1 MRLFA
6 AVSTLLTS
14 LVVIATA
21 SAENAIQL
29 SAGATSAPTRMAGN
43 IDSWAALAIVA
54 TALISAWA
62 INHYAARVR
71 TVGTLVSALACLS
84 VAAWFFFYILN
95 TGFLENPKPNQT
107 PLDSAKPA
115 LLWIQASLSLVAGL
129 FLLLVFKRRLNDSEM
144 LAISAKNATD
154 RYGSVSRFL
163 HWSIAILFLAL
174 IPMGIFTS
182 IIPEDTAYRNAYY
195 VVHKT
200 LGVIVFL
207 LLLLRLIWNGLSP
220 KPALESSLKPIERK
234 LAHGVHVALYLMM
247 IALPLTGFIMTSY
260 HGYPTF
266 FFAWEF
272 GPLWA
277 PSDSATIIWGS
288 LHKYLLPYLL
298 YLILGAHILGAL
310 KHRFLDKHSE
320 GMKRMLS

>member
-1 MRLFA
+1 MRLITA
-6 AVSTLLTS
+6 LSTLLFS
-14 LVVIATA
+14 SIVTA
-21 SAENAIQL
+21 NTNPDSAIQL
-29 SAGATSAPTRMAGN
+29 SAGASSAISRMEGN
-43 IDSWAALAIVA
+43 IDSWAALAIV
-54 TALISAWA
+54 TIALISAWT
-62 INHYAARVR
+62 INHYAAKIR
-71 TVGTLVSALACLS
+71 TFGALLSALACLS

-129 FLLLVFKRRLNDSEM
+129 FLLLVFKRRLTDTER
-144 LAISAKNATD
+144 LPISVQNATD

-207 LLLLRLIWNGLSP
+207 LLLIRLIWNGLSP

-234 LAHGVHVALYLMM
+234 LAHGVHFALYLMM
-247 IALPLTGFIMTSY
+247 IALPITGVVMTSY

-266 FFAWEF
+266 FFAWELP
-272 GPLWA
+272 PLWA

-310 KHRFLDKHSE
+310 KHRYLDKHSE
-320 GMKRMLS
+320 GMKRILS